1 MKTNEKD
8 FYTIP
13 EFAKKL
19 GIHAQTLRKAIKS
32 GRINGFR
39 IGDGQSRFRI
49 PASEVQRLAL
59 FDLKE
64 VLKKL
69 REEEL

>member
-1 MKTNEKD
+1 MTEEQN
-8 FYTIP
+8 FYSVP

-19 GIHAQTLRKAIKS
+19 GVHPQTVRKAVKN

-39 IGDGQSRFRI
+39 VGDGQSRFRI
-49 PASEVQRLAL
+49 PASEIQRLGM

-64 VLKKL
+64 VIKKIKAEDL
-69 REEEL
+69 